1 MRLQLPK
8 KSQSATR
15 TISSVFAR
23 TIALSHVVKVKT
35 KTGNTI
41 KVKITE
47 LVIEKIEA
55 GKPCVLKAKVK
66 LL

>member
-1 MRLQLPK
+1 M
-8 KSQSATR
+8 
-15 TISSVFAR
+15 FAR